1 MRRAALRLASIT
13 GDRPEFYLR
22 MPVRDFVE
30 FNNEVAAL
38 WSENRSRI

>member
-1 MRRAALRLASIT
+1 MRLASIT

-30 FNNEVAAL
+30 FNNEVAEL
-38 WSENRSRI
+38 WQEVKR

>member
-1 MRRAALRLASIT
+1 MLRKAALRLASIT

-30 FNNEVAAL
+30 FNNEVAEL
-38 WSENRSRI
+38 WQETKH

>member
-1 MRRAALRLASIT
+1 MRRAALRLSAIT

-30 FNNEVAAL
+30 LNNEVAEL
-38 WSENRSRI
+38 WQEIKS

>member
-1 MRRAALRLASIT
+1 MLRKAALRLAGIT

-30 FNNEVAAL
+30 FNNEVAEL
-38 WSENRSRI
+38 WQETKH